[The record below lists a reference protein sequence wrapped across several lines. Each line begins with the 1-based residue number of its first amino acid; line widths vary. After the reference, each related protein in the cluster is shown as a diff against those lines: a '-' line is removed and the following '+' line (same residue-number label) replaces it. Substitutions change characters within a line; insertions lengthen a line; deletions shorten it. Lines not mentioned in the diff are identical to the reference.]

1 MSKTKKYQDKE
12 VGDLI
17 EGKIETLK
25 NEHISAYAQS
35 KIDTLNKQLLELTME
50 NAELKDMVLDNG
62 GSYAETDGYE
72 AGSPSD
78 YTEDF
83 EVVKLP
89 DSNDFEVNK
98 IYESL
103 DGGKTIYSRR
113 AGDTERTVVDTSQ
126 MSLFND

>member
-1 MSKTKKYQDKE
+1 MDKDKIIEVLKRENEQLKKQR
-12 VGDLI
+12 
-17 EGKIETLK
+17 
-25 NEHISAYAQS
+25 
-35 KIDTLNKQLLELTME
+35 LELTME

-62 GSYAETDGYE
+62 G
-72 AGSPSD
+72 D
-78 YTEDF
+78 YTNDF

-98 IYESL
+98 IYESP

-113 AGDTERTVVDTSQ
+113 AGDTERTVVDTGQ